1 MAKDLKTLA
10 LEFYDGINR
19 GDLSVVDTHVAED
32 FIDHEEFPGIPPD
45 KAGVRQFFEMM
56 RSAFPDFRVNVQ
68 DTLAEGDK
76 VVVRITMSGTH
87 RREFMGI
94 PATNKQVNVEGIDI
108 VRVRD
113 EKAVEHWGVLDVAAM
128 MQQLGVAAGP

>member
-10 LEFYDGINR
+10 LEFYVGINR

-32 FIDHEEFPGIPPD
+32 FIDHQEFPGIPPD

-76 VVVRITMSGTH
+76 VVVRMTMSGTH
-87 RREFMGI
+87 RGDFMGI

-113 EKAVEHWGVLDVAAM
+113 EKAVEHWGVTDVAAM
-128 MQQLGVAAGP
+128 MQQLGVAPGP

>member
-10 LEFYDGINR
+10 LEFYEGINR

-76 VVVRITMSGTH
+76 VVVRMTMSGTH
-87 RREFMGI
+87 RGDFMGV
-94 PATNKQVNVEGIDI
+94 PATNKQVNVAGIDI

-113 EKAVEHWGVLDVAAM
+113 EKAVEHWGVTDVAAM
-128 MQQLGVAAGP
+128 MQQLGVASGP